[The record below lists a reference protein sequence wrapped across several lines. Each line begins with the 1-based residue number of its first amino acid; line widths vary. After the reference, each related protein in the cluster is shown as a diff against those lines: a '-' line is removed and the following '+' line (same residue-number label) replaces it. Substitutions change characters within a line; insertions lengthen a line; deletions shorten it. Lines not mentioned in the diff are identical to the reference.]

1 MDDVAAKAS
10 LAKAEEAALLAAQ
23 ATVEEARQ
31 SLAAIE
37 LRLREAQ
44 AETAPERVQI
54 ARSAAHTANFKETQL
69 THMHRGQR
77 VIVKVGTYPGKK
89 FYGRVESIAAATGAR
104 FSLLPPENAAGN
116 FVKAVQRIPVKSVLD
131 KGNSYIAHLYR
142 RLREEEVWVSKYQS
156 REEARACLGRY
167 IWECNHDQPHRGLGD
182 RTP

>member
-1 MDDVAAKAS
+1 MLIFES
-10 LAKAEEAALLAAQ
+10 LVK
-23 ATVEEARQ
+23 EARQ

-104 FSLLPPENAAGN
+104 FSLLPPENASGN
-116 FVKAVQRIPVKSVLD
+116 FVKVVQRILVKIVLD
-131 KGNSYIAHLYR
+131 KGNNYIARFHR
-142 RLREEEVWVSKYQS
+142 HS
-156 REEARACLGRY
+156 R
-167 IWECNHDQPHRGLGD
+167 
-182 RTP
+182 